1 MNDSEF
7 LKAIYNHE
15 PWQDGLA
22 ETLQEYRFEDSK
34 KAWEIILALSN
45 HCNFPSLFPEFFT
58 SFLKE
63 VARSYQPDLTLH
75 NFERFGI
82 RILDSIYESE

>member
-1 MNDSEF
+1 MNNSEF

-34 KAWEIILALSN
+34 KAWGIILALSN
-45 HCNFPSLFPEFFT
+45 HCSFPSLFPEFFT

-63 VARSYQPDLTLH
+63 VASSYQPDLAL
-75 NFERFGI
+75 
-82 RILDSIYESE
+82 